1 MEFFLQGLTMGI
13 AYVAPIGMQNMFVIE
28 TALSQKRKRA
38 FLTALIIVFF
48 DVTLAL
54 ACFFGVGA
62 IMERYEMLKL
72 GVLLIGSLIVIWI
85 GIGLIRSKVE
95 EDGEKVNTNISIPKI
110 ITTACVVTWF
120 NPQALIDGTMM
131 FGAFRATIPAEHLW
145 HFMAGSASA
154 SIMWFFGITALLQI
168 FHSKFTPKILR
179 IINVVCGCVIIFY
192 GLKLLYTFITL
203 VMA

>member
-1 MEFFLQGLTMGI
+1 
-13 AYVAPIGMQNMFVIE
+13 
-28 TALSQKRKRA
+28 
-38 FLTALIIVFF
+38 
-48 DVTLAL
+48 
-54 ACFFGVGA
+54 
-62 IMERYEMLKL
+62 
-72 GVLLIGSLIVIWI
+72 
-85 GIGLIRSKVE
+85 

>member
-28 TALSQKRKRA
+28 TALSQRRRRA

-62 IMERYEMLKL
+62 IMEKYEMLKL
-72 GVLLIGSLIVIWI
+72 GVLLIGSLIIIWI

-95 EDGEKVNTNISIPKI
+95 EGERVETNISIPKI

-131 FGAFRATIPAEHLW
+131 FGAFRATIPTEHLW

-154 SIMWFFGITALLQI
+154 SILWFFGITALLQI
-168 FHSKFTPKILR
+168 FHSKFTPKVLR
-179 IINVVCGCVIIFY
+179 VINVVCGSIIIFY
-192 GLKLLYTFITL
+192 GLKLLYNFALL